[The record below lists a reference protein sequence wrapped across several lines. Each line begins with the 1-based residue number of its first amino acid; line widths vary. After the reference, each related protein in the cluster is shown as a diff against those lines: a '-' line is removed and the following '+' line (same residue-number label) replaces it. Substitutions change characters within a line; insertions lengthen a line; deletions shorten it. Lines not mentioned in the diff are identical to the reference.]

1 MKRSTVI
8 AGGTLFLVLAG
19 AIGGLAWYKW
29 RQIEKGKQN
38 QQHFE
43 PMGTVDLIDA
53 KEATWN
59 PTADLVGKKTGANE
73 GGMLARTPPHLRCGV
88 PGAAGIRLVQATQ
101 EVKSNIHRIR
111 PDGRDTTQCTLRE
124 SISSTSLQQRYHSSK
139 EHGVSP

>member
-43 PMGTVDLIDA
+43 PMETVDLIDA

-59 PTADLVGKKTGANE
+59 PTADLVGTVFALRSVMIRNEFAGVIKTVGFNS
-73 GGMLARTPPHLRCGV
+73 GTVVRS
-88 PGAAGIRLVQATQ
+88 ILVMPSWVSSGST
-101 EVKSNIHRIR
+101 S
-111 PDGRDTTQCTLRE
+111 GRMALPTTQ
-124 SISSTSLQQRYHSSK
+124 SRYA
-139 EHGVSP
+139 P